1 MDAQGDS
8 SMSGMKRIDEIL
20 QATRKRRDVLLREL
34 DAAII
39 AKKDIVAVIAHVNE
53 ALADNYEIIE
63 ACYARLGRKE

>member
-8 SMSGMKRIDEIL
+8 SMSEMKRIDEIL

-39 AKKDIVAVIAHVNE
+39 AKRDVVAVIEHLRE
-53 ALADNYEIIE
+53 ALTDNYEIIE